1 MPGLLNVQSGFL
13 RAPFERDL
21 DVPGDCFCRET
32 GRLPA
37 PHNGLDDTRR
47 QECQADNA
55 TYIAH
60 GESLACSDLSKRSRL
75 SGADLI
81 EPAMC
86 PGDDF
91 QQRQIDARR

>member
-1 MPGLLNVQSGFL
+1 MARNFNFSLWARNSVPMPGLLNVQSGFL

-37 PHNGLDDTRR
+37 LHNGLDDTRR

-55 TYIAH
+55 TYMA
-60 GESLACSDLSKRSRL
+60 GSRTTRTMEQPC
-75 SGADLI
+75 A
-81 EPAMC
+81 P
-86 PGDDF
+86 
-91 QQRQIDARR
+91 